1 MITVVPLDYV
11 VDRGYSTTFSCAAV
25 GNGTLN
31 ITWRLPSGEIVYTG
45 QHMEEVWSVNSSIS
59 VLDISADDGGN
70 YTCIVENEAG
80 TTEATANLSV
90 RLYIDDPQ
98 QTTLNT
104 TNGTV
109 ESVVCA
115 TEGFPVGY
123 RWEKAEE
130 NSGSG
135 GSGLIP
141 DSSGSISDSS
151 VSISGSISGSSGL
164 VSGSGN
170 GLTFAEY
177 SIGRV
182 LVFDPAVFGDEGV
195 YRCVASG
202 LGEEVVSVP
211 TTVTS
216 KVLHLHSSMYHWA
229 QVMNN

>member
-11 VDRGYSTTFSCAAV
+11 VDRGNSTTFSCAAV

-45 QHMEEVWSVNSSIS
+45 QHMEEAWSVNSSIT
-59 VLDISADDGGN
+59 VMDISADDGGN

-115 TEGFPVGY
+115 TEGFPVIY
-123 RWEKAEE
+123 RWERAEE
-130 NSGSG
+130 TSSSG
-135 GSGLIP
+135 G
-141 DSSGSISDSS
+141 SGSISDSS
-151 VSISGSISGSSGL
+151 GLMSGSSGSISGNSGL
-164 VSGSGN
+164 MSDSGN
-170 GLTFAEY
+170 ELTFAEY

-202 LGEEVVSVP
+202 LGEEIVSDL

-216 KVLHLHSSMYHWA
+216 E
-229 QVMNN
+229 

>member
-1 MITVVPLDYV
+1 MITVVPSDSV

-31 ITWRLPSGEIVYTG
+31 ITWRLPSAEIVYTG
-45 QHMEEVWSVNSSIS
+45 QYMEEAWSVNSSIT

-98 QTTLNT
+98 QTTLHT

-115 TEGFPVGY
+115 IEGFPVSY
-123 RWEKAEE
+123 RWERAEE
-130 NSGSG
+130 TSSSK
-135 GSGLIP
+135 GSGLMSGSAGLSG
-141 DSSGSISDSS
+141 SSGSIS
-151 VSISGSISGSSGL
+151 GNSGL
-164 VSGSGN
+164 MSGSGN
-170 GLTFAEY
+170 ELTFTEY
-177 SIGRV
+177 NIGRV

-202 LGEEVVSVP
+202 LGEEIVSDL

-216 KVLHLHSSMYHWA
+216 E
-229 QVMNN
+229 

>member
-1 MITVVPLDYV
+1 MITEVPLDYV
-11 VDRGYSTTFSCAAV
+11 VDRGNSTTFSCAAV

-45 QHMEEVWSVNSSIS
+45 QYMEEAWSVNSSIT
-59 VLDISADDGGN
+59 VLDISAYDGGN

-115 TEGFPVGY
+115 TEGFPVSY
-123 RWEKAEE
+123 RWERAEE
-130 NSGSG
+130 TSSSG
-135 GSGLIP
+135 GSGLM
-141 DSSGSISDSS
+141 SGS
-151 VSISGSISGSSGL
+151 SGSISGSSG
-164 VSGSGN
+164 SISGN
-170 GLTFAEY
+170 SGLMSDSGNELTFAEY
-177 SIGRV
+177 STGRV

-202 LGEEVVSVP
+202 LGEEIVSDL

-216 KVLHLHSSMYHWA
+216 E
-229 QVMNN
+229 